1 MPVGNDETPTMR
13 ELFETAV
20 SKSSSASSTEL
31 GLNLDLLDEGLE
43 HALQQLR
50 TTEEK
55 LRASAT
61 VLVKEYND
69 VEAQYRGHMV
79 ALRVDAGKLQRR
91 HRALGERYQN
101 SSWKAK
107 QIGKDLH
114 AAESSRLRA
123 EEALSLLGD
132 FDRYDALARRVQTQ
146 LEDDADARGKSIVNL
161 ASNRSR
167 QRMREALRAE
177 MPELERLG
185 GVPPRSSSS
194 SSSSSPSSS
203 SSS

>member
-1 MPVGNDETPTMR
+1 MQNKIGEIKFRGLFRRLISLNGTAVSISVTFLFLSQPRIAMPVGNDETPTMR

-20 SKSSSASSTEL
+20 SKSSSSTSTEL
-31 GLNLDLLDEGLE
+31 GMNLDLLDEGLE
-43 HALQQLR
+43 HALKKLR

-61 VLVKEYND
+61 VLVTEYND

-79 ALRVDAGKLQRR
+79 VRVDAGKLQRR

-146 LEDDADARGKSIVNL
+146 LEDDADARGR
-161 ASNRSR
+161 AS
-167 QRMREALRAE
+167 
-177 MPELERLG
+177 
-185 GVPPRSSSS
+185 
-194 SSSSSPSSS
+194 
-203 SSS
+203 